1 MPTSGDLKSGDSLF
15 FTTPSPE
22 IQWTPS
28 SPPPPFHNP
37 DKCGNDLGHYNYKV
51 LQEVHTIKI
60 RDQRFHLIPEIIFVS
75 D

>member
-28 SPPPPFHNP
+28 SLPPFHNP

-51 LQEVHTIKI
+51 LHEVHTIKI

>member
-28 SPPPPFHNP
+28 SPPPFHNP

-51 LQEVHTIKI
+51 LHEVHTIKI
-60 RDQRFHLIPEIIFVS
+60 RDQRFDLIPEIIFVS